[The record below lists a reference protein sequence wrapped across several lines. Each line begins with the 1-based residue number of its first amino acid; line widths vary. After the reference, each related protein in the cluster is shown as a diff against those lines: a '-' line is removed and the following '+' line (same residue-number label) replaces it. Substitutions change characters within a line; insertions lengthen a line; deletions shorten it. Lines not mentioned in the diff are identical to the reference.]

1 MKKQFTV
8 WFPLLISLAACP
20 AAVAQ
25 EGTQSQNTAQ
35 PATASATSEQE
46 KNVQAYIELL
56 REDVRHEKAEIM
68 GFVLRLNA
76 DQAANFWPIY
86 SEYDTALAK
95 LNCQRVANIEDYA
108 RNYDQLTDAK
118 ANELVQNAFNY
129 RQQRS
134 ELLEKYYARVKASLG
149 SIEAARF
156 VQIESQLLD
165 IIDLQIASSFPIAP
179 SGS

>member
-1 MKKQFTV
+1 MMKRITV
-8 WFPLLISLAACP
+8 WFPILAALAFCP

-25 EGTQSQNTAQ
+25 RAAQSESTAQ
-35 PATASATSEQE
+35 SAAPSATETQQKNIQE
-46 KNVQAYIELL
+46 YIELL
-56 REDVRHEKAEIM
+56 REDVRHQKAEIM
-68 GFVLRLNA
+68 GAMMQLDV
-76 DQAANFWPIY
+76 DQSAKFWPIY

-95 LNCQRVANIEDYA
+95 LNDQRVANIEEYA
-108 RNYDQLTDAK
+108 RNYHQLTDAK

>member
-1 MKKQFTV
+1 MRN
-8 WFPLLISLAACP
+8 L
-20 AAVAQ
+20 
-25 EGTQSQNTAQ
+25 
-35 PATASATSEQE
+35 
-46 KNVQAYIELL
+46 
-56 REDVRHEKAEIM
+56 
-68 GFVLRLNA
+68 
-76 DQAANFWPIY
+76 AANFWPIY

-95 LNCQRVANIEDYA
+95 LNDQRVANIEDYA

-134 ELLEKYYARVKASLG
+134 ERVEKYYARVKASLG

-165 IIDLQIASSFPIAP
+165 IIDLQIATPSSSRLRRRVPEIGKVLCNVQ
-179 SGS
+179 SHHRLS

>member
-1 MKKQFTV
+1 MKKRFTV

-25 EGTQSQNTAQ
+25 EGAQSQN
-35 PATASATSEQE
+35 ATQAAASATSEQE

-95 LNCQRVANIEDYA
+95 LNDQRVANIEDYA

>member
-1 MKKQFTV
+1 MRIRR
-8 WFPLLISLAACP
+8 PNSGPSI
-20 AAVAQ
+20 
-25 EGTQSQNTAQ
+25 
-35 PATASATSEQE
+35 ASTT
-46 KNVQAYIELL
+46 
-56 REDVRHEKAEIM
+56 
-68 GFVLRLNA
+68 
-76 DQAANFWPIY
+76 
-86 SEYDTALAK
+86 TALAK
-95 LNCQRVANIEDYA
+95 LNDQRVANIEDYA

-165 IIDLQIASSFPIAP
+165 IIDLQIASSLPIAP